1 LIDLDY
7 QDHNNKKI
15 YFKLQN
21 RRSKW
26 FFIKPHSVDI
36 GYAFNPAEKTHL
48 AVVYDPSEE
57 KKLLYTTP
65 PANYNRFTNMKQLLI
80 ILIAQEVDTIKA
92 FYKQVVGNI
101 KYEETLEKKSF
112 SESEIKPLL
121 YTALDVNTH
130 LLVYIFKRLEF
141 ALPTNFK
148 TPTKCINELVSRY
161 YLFQF

>member
-1 LIDLDY
+1 
-7 QDHNNKKI
+7 
-15 YFKLQN
+15 
-21 RRSKW
+21 
-26 FFIKPHSVDI
+26 
-36 GYAFNPAEKTHL
+36 
-48 AVVYDPSEE
+48 
-57 KKLLYTTP
+57 
-65 PANYNRFTNMKQLLI
+65 MKQLLI